1 MDTFISDPTMH
12 NHPSN
17 PDRIPVIQLH
27 NQMKQSAVTTD
38 QPSSS
43 ILNSALRTF
52 PIQAVG
58 ELPKN
63 ENIVQTIRRQRT
75 KTTAQSNGFLP
86 ENLKKTYHG
95 EQFLLYEDNEMII
108 LTTKSN
114 LSILKQCKHWFA
126 DGTFKVSS
134 HLSNIHS

>member
-1 MDTFISDPTMH
+1 MDAFISDPTMH

-27 NQMKQSAVTTD
+27 NQVKQSAAKTD
-38 QPSSS
+38 QSSSS

-63 ENIVQTIRRQRT
+63 ENIIQTIRRQRT
-75 KTTAQSNGFLP
+75 KTTVQSNGLLP
-86 ENLKKTYHG
+86 ENLKKTYRG
-95 EQFLLYEDNEMII
+95 E
-108 LTTKSN
+108 
-114 LSILKQCKHWFA
+114 
-126 DGTFKVSS
+126 
-134 HLSNIHS
+134 